1 MRELTPSTDHEVVVI
16 GGGFY
21 GCCLAIFLSD
31 YFPGVVLLERG
42 SDLLTRASYANQARV
57 HGGYHYPRS
66 FMTALRSLINLPR
79 FCLDFRE
86 CIVDRFDK
94 VYAVARNLSKI
105 NAFQFRKFCERIGAP
120 IKLAPKP
127 VRRLFNEA
135 MIDEV
140 FYVKEHAFDALKLRQ
155 LLKKRLQRSGVKVYL
170 NSVVQKVC
178 PLGDDRVE
186 LSLKDGTSWSGKQVF
201 NCTYSNINTLLHGSG
216 LSLLP
221 MKHEVTE
228 IALMD
233 VPEELKTLGITV
245 MDGPFFSA
253 MPFPPRKVHSLSH
266 VRYTPH
272 ESWFDGEGFKEA
284 YGYLEDLPIRSNYP
298 LMWKDA
304 QRYVPSLSKAQYLG
318 SLYEIK
324 SVLVENEVDDGR
336 PILMRTHPE
345 LKNLTT
351 IMGGKIDNIYD
362 VLQALQRLDRY
373 SRNKET
379 NRSPGQ
385 VS

>member
-1 MRELTPSTDHEVVVI
+1 MRESALNTYHDLVVI

-31 YFPGVVLLERG
+31 YYPDVVLLEKG
-42 SDLLTRASYANQARV
+42 ADLLTRASYVNQARV

-66 FMTALRSLINLPR
+66 FMTALRSLVNMPR

-94 VYAVARNLSKI
+94 VYAVARNLSKV

-120 IKLAPKP
+120 IKLAPKS

-135 MIDEV
+135 MIEEV

-170 NSVVQKVC
+170 NTAVQKVC
-178 PLGDDRVE
+178 PLGDDLVE
-186 LSLKDGTSWSGKQVF
+186 LKLEDGTTWSTQQVF
-201 NCTYSNINTLLHGSG
+201 NCTYSNINTLLHCSG

-228 IALMD
+228 IALID
-233 VPEELKTLGITV
+233 VPDELENLGITV

-272 ESWFDGEGFKEA
+272 ESWFDEKDFKEA
-284 YGYLEDLPIRSNYP
+284 YGYLEDLPVRSNYP

-304 QRYVPSLSKAQYLG
+304 QRYVPSLSKVRYLG

-324 SVLVENEVDDGR
+324 SVLAENEVDDGR
-336 PILMRTHPE
+336 PILMRTHSD
-345 LKNLTT
+345 LRNLTT

-362 VLQALQRLDRY
+362 VLQALQRLDNY
-373 SRNKET
+373 SRKRET
-379 NRSPGQ
+379 HRSPGQ